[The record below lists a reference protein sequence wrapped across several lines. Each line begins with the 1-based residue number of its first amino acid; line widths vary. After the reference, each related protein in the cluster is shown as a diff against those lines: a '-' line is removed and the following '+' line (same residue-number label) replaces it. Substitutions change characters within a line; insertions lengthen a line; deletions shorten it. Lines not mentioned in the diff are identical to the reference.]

1 MIKILI
7 GLGIIA
13 LSFVYIMKNHDKSMM
28 QNLLEKKSAKAKACM
43 EQAEMQADNG
53 IDNEENHNE
62 TETIL
67 G

>member
-28 QNLLEKKSAKAKACM
+28 QNLMEKKSARAKTCM

-53 IDNEENHNE
+53 IDN
-62 TETIL
+62 
-67 G
+67 

>member
-43 EQAEMQADNG
+43 EQEQMQADNG
-53 IDNEENHNE
+53 NDNQ
-62 TETIL
+62 
-67 G
+67 

>member
-43 EQAEMQADNG
+43 EQEEMQADNG
-53 IDNEENHNE
+53 NDNKNE
-62 TETIL
+62 TETI
-67 G
+67 